1 MTIPVLAGLTTATTS
16 ARADAPLLVLGPS
29 LGTTT
34 RLWEACLPELAREF
48 RVLRFDMPGH
58 GRSPATTDPFSIAEL
73 AQAVLVL
80 VDAAGGGA
88 FHYAGI
94 SLGGAI
100 GLQLAVDAPE
110 RVASLAVVC
119 SAPRIGSPEGWA
131 ERAARARST
140 GTASLVTLS
149 AERWFAPDFLR
160 RDPDAAGA
168 ALGELVDVDDES
180 YALCCEALG
189 APGERAVAS
198 DVLLVAG
205 ELDLAMPAESVREQA
220 AAMPRARVV
229 VLEGVGHLPGFE
241 APGRLAAL
249 VARNASAG
257 ATTRRAVLGDA
268 HVDAAATR
276 VTPETADFQEFLT
289 RYAWGEVWT
298 RPGLGRR
305 ERSMITLAALVS
317 LRAEDEIPMHLRGAL
332 RNGVTRAEIAE
343 VLLHTALY
351 AGLPA
356 ANSAFARLREVLAD
370 LDTADPAADGAA
382 DQAPDPTPTTTHD
395 DEAEDGR

>member
-1 MTIPVLAGLTTATTS
+1 MTIPVLAGLTTPTS
-16 ARADAPLLVLGPS
+16 GLRADVPLLVLGPS

-34 RLWEACLPELAREF
+34 RLWEACLSELARSF
-48 RVLRFDMPGH
+48 RVLRFDLPGH
-58 GRSPATTDPFSIAEL
+58 GRSPAASDSFTIAEL
-73 AQAVLVL
+73 AAAVLTL

-110 RVASLAVVC
+110 RLASLTVVC
-119 SAPRIGSPEGWA
+119 SAPRIGTPEGWA
-131 ERAARARST
+131 ERAERARRS

-160 RDPDAAGA
+160 RDPDTVGA

-180 YALCCEALG
+180 YALCCEALAARG
-189 APGERAVAS
+189 ARTATS

-205 ELDLAMPAESVREQA
+205 ALDLAMPLASVREQA
-220 AAMPRARVV
+220 ESMPRARVE
-229 VLEGVGHLPGFE
+229 VLEGVAHLPGYE
-241 APGRLAAL
+241 APARLAAL
-249 VARNASAG
+249 VARQASTG
-257 ATTRRAVLGDA
+257 TTTRRAVLGDA
-268 HVDAAATR
+268 HVDAASAR
-276 VTPETADFQEFLT
+276 ITPETADFQEFLT

-305 ERSMITLAALVS
+305 ERSMITLAALVA

-332 RNGVTRAEIAE
+332 RNGVTRAELSE

-370 LDTADPAADGAA
+370 LDVGGTGAD
-382 DQAPDPTPTTTHD
+382 PTTTN
-395 DEAEDGR
+395 DEAEDER

>member
-1 MTIPVLAGLTTATTS
+1 MTVPVLAGLTTATTS
-16 ARADAPLLVLGPS
+16 LRSDAPLLVLGPS

-34 RLWEACLPELAREF
+34 RLWEAALPELARSF
-48 RVLRFDMPGH
+48 RILRFDLPGH
-58 GRSPATTDPFSIAEL
+58 GRSPAATAPFSIAEL
-73 AQAVLVL
+73 AEAVLGL

-100 GLQLAVDAPE
+100 GLGLAVDAPE
-110 RVASLAVVC
+110 RLASVTAIC
-119 SAPRIGSPEGWA
+119 SAPRIGTPDGWA
-131 ERAARARST
+131 DRAGTARRS

-149 AERWFAPDFLR
+149 AERWFAPAFVR
-160 RDPDAAGA
+160 SSPDTVGA

-180 YALCCEALG
+180 YALCCEAL
-189 APGERAVAS
+189 AHPPGLAAAR

-205 ELDLAMPAESVREQA
+205 ALDAALPLASIREQA
-220 AAMPRARVV
+220 EAMPGARVE
-229 VLEGVGHLPGFE
+229 VLDGVGHLPGYE
-241 APGRLAAL
+241 APERLAAI
-249 VARNASAG
+249 VSRRASLG
-257 ATTRRAVLGDA
+257 GTTRRAVLGDA
-268 HVDAAATR
+268 HVDAAAAR
-276 VTPETADFQEFLT
+276 ITPETADFQEFLT

-356 ANSAFARLREVLAD
+356 ANAAFARLRAVLAE
-370 LDTADPAADGAA
+370 LDADGGPDEPAAL
-382 DQAPDPTPTTTHD
+382 TTTD
-395 DEAEDGR
+395 DEAEDRR

>member
-1 MTIPVLAGLTTATTS
+1 MTVPVLAGLTTATTS
-16 ARADAPLLVLGPS
+16 SRADTPLLVLGPS

-34 RLWEACLPELAREF
+34 RLWEACLPELARSF
-48 RVLRFDMPGH
+48 RVLRFDLPGH
-58 GRSPATTDPFSIAEL
+58 GRSPAASEPFTIDEL

-100 GLQLAVDAPE
+100 GLQLAADAPE
-110 RVASLAVVC
+110 RLASLTVVC
-119 SAPRIGSPEGWA
+119 SAPRIGTPDGWA
-131 ERAARARST
+131 ERAERARRG

-149 AERWFAPDFLR
+149 AERWFAPDFVRLA
-160 RDPDAAGA
+160 PDTVGA

-180 YALCCEALG
+180 YALCCEALAG
-189 APGERAVAS
+189 PGERTVTS
-198 DVLLVAG
+198 EVLLVAG
-205 ELDLAMPAESVREQA
+205 AVDAAMPLESVREQA
-220 AAMPRARVV
+220 EAMPRARVE
-229 VLEGVGHLPGFE
+229 VLDGVAHLPGYE
-241 APGRLAAL
+241 APARLAAI
-249 VARNASAG
+249 VARHASAG
-257 ATTRRAVLGDA
+257 TSTRRAVLGDA
-268 HVDAAATR
+268 HVAAAAAR

-298 RPGLGRR
+298 RPGLARR
-305 ERSMITLAALVS
+305 ERSMITLAALVA

-332 RNGVTRAEIAE
+332 RNGVTRAELSE

-356 ANSAFARLREVLAD
+356 ANSAFARLREVLAELGGTD
-370 LDTADPAADGAA
+370 SGATDPGGTD
-382 DQAPDPTPTTTHD
+382 PTTTN
-395 DEAEDGR
+395 DEAEDRR